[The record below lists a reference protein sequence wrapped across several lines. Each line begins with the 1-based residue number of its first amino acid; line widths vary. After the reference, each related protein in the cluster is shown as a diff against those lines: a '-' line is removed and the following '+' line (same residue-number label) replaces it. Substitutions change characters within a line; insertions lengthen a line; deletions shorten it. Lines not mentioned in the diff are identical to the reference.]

1 MYACVVSVTA
11 EQAWGKQFQRVWLLP
26 WQELEKRPLCSEE
39 KECFAALSGHWESED
54 PGPGSLIISATW
66 RGPLFMESCC
76 QSEGRVGH

>member
-11 EQAWGKQFQRVWLLP
+11 EQAWGKQFQRVWLLL

-39 KECFAALSGHWESED
+39 KECFAALSGHWESE
-54 PGPGSLIISATW
+54 GLGHSSSATW